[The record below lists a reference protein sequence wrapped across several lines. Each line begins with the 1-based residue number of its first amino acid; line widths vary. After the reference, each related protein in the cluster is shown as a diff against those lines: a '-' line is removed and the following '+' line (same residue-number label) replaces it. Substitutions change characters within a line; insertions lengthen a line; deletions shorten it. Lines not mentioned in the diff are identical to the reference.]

1 VKNNHILKITISGL
15 LIAIGFIIPMFS
27 PLKIVIE
34 PASYT
39 LASHVPIFIAM
50 FISPYVAIAVCIGT
64 TLGFFFSGIFPIIV
78 TLRAASHIVF
88 VIVGSLF
95 LHELSKGRLTEK
107 KLWIFSGCIGLIHG
121 AIEVA
126 VVSAFYISLTVGEV
140 YYERGWLVSVL
151 LLVGFGTVIHSMIDF
166 KLAHI
171 IIMPLKKVKGIGGL
185 FGKV

>member
-1 VKNNHILKITISGL
+1 VKHDKVLKICLSGL

-27 PLKIVIE
+27 PLKILIE

-39 LASHVPIFIAM
+39 LASHVAIFVAM
-50 FISPYVAIAVCIGT
+50 FISPYMAIAVCIGT

-88 VIVGSLF
+88 VIAGSLF
-95 LHELSKGRLTEK
+95 LHELSKNKLTEK
-107 KLWIFSGCIGLIHG
+107 KLWIFSLCIGLIH
-121 AIEVA
+121 AAVEVA
-126 VVSAFYISLTVGEV
+126 VVSAFYITLNVGDA
-140 YYERGWLVSVL
+140 YYEKGWLVSVL
-151 LLVGFGTVIHSMIDF
+151 LLVGLGTVIHSMIDF

-171 IIMPLKKVKGIGGL
+171 IILPLKKIKGFGEL